1 MGSMSQII
9 EGMPNAAYHAH
20 SALGSSSIRTLTSK
34 TPAHYN
40 YQRNRPTYSGAFDIG
55 TAAHSVILEDTF
67 AGIQEVESENW
78 MTKAA
83 KEARNEARAA
93 GKTPLL
99 SKELAQVR
107 KMRDS
112 VMADQRARAIL
123 EGGTPEVSVFWDHE
137 TGTPLKCRPD
147 KWTPDHATGNLIVD
161 LKTTVSAD
169 PNKFAKSVG
178 EFGYH
183 QQEAHYVDGLKAH
196 GYNPKFVFVLVE
208 KTAPYLVNVI
218 ELDPYAVEL
227 GRHLNDKG
235 IRLYNEC
242 AANDRWPGY
251 QTTEPVSLPVWAER
265 QAEEDY
271 EQIAI

>member
-1 MGSMSQII
+1 MTI
-9 EGMPNAAYHAH
+9 EYGMPSAAYHAH

-34 TPAHYN
+34 TPAHYA
-40 YQRNRPTYSGAFDIG
+40 YQRNRPAYSGAFDIG

-67 AGIQEVESENW
+67 AGIQEVEADNW

-83 KEARNEARAA
+83 KEAKAAARAA

-99 SKELAQVR
+99 AKELAQVR
-107 KMRDS
+107 AMRDS
-112 VMADQRARAIL
+112 VMNDPRARATL

-147 KWTPDHATGNLIVD
+147 KWTPDHADGQLIVD

-169 PNKFAKSVG
+169 PEDFAKSVG
-178 EFGYH
+178 SFGYH

-196 GYNPKFVFVLVE
+196 GFDPKFMFVLVE
-208 KTAPYLVNVI
+208 KTAPYLVNVV
-218 ELDPYAVEL
+218 ELDPYAVAL
-227 GRHLNDKG
+227 GRAANEKA

-242 AANDRWPGY
+242 SKNNRWPGY
-251 QTTEPVSLPVWAER
+251 QTTRPVSLPVWAER
-265 QAEEDY
+265 QAEEL
-271 EQIAI
+271 EFTF